1 MNETATANPGRPLRV
16 AYVLHERLGAGG
28 QGEVWRARD
37 PNRGID
43 IALKILRPGP
53 GRATAAWEA
62 LQHEYANASRLNHPY
77 ILGVYP
83 PERDEAIF
91 LLPMELAAG
100 GDLRRLRGAGY
111 LTIVPVLIEVAQALE
126 HAHQHGVIHRDLKP
140 GNVLFDARGRVKLA
154 DFGVSGRAPDS
165 GTDAMIR
172 GLSPFTASPEQLRG
186 EPPAPSDDIYSLGAL
201 AYELLSLHPPHYPH
215 FDARRVQEEPVPPMV
230 PTEQVPQQLDALIM
244 RMLSKDPKER
254 PVSMKE
260 VIEDLDAALNG
271 TLVFHSGTSMASHA
285 GLSAT
290 GSAQLDDLSV
300 TLPPGVLPAPT
311 PPAAVPTLAAVSH
324 LHPRRRGVVSVASRP
339 IPPPPA
345 VPRAAPAR
353 AVPPVGVAPRSGP
366 ARPLPPW
373 LVTPRA
379 PRAAPPTPAALT
391 ASAPA
396 AGTVHGT
403 LVEELRHTPVAVPPL
418 EPMRSN
424 LPQALLVLAALAAA
438 VVAIFVVLPRH
449 LTGSLPGVLAP
460 APAEPVSASTGPA
473 AAGAPF
479 ADPLAQSANLRPAPS
494 AAAKPAAMVPE
505 PRPALRSDGY
515 ASAAGE
521 GFAALGAG
529 RLSEARAAFERA
541 RALRPNGAEAVDG
554 LRRVDAAG
562 TARGFEAI
570 RAHATDLEAQ
580 ERWEDALSIYRS
592 VLRLDP
598 SQAFALE
605 GKERTAARM
614 QLNDGLQALL
624 DRPDRI
630 TDPQAR
636 EQAAVL
642 LQTAD
647 EVSSPGP
654 LLSSQVAKLTALLPG
669 VDKPVHLSLVS
680 DSLTQV
686 AIPSVGTFGSFSQRE
701 IELKP
706 GHYTVIG
713 TRDGYR
719 DVRHDLTVSPGQ
731 GNQTINVTC
740 DEPI

>member
-1 MNETATANPGRPLRV
+1 MNETATAKPGRPLR
-16 AYVLHERLGAGG
+16 APYVLHERLGAGG
-28 QGEVWRARD
+28 QAEVWRARD
-37 PNRGID
+37 PNRETD

-53 GRATAAWEA
+53 GRAEAAWEA
-62 LQHEYANASRLNHPY
+62 LQHEYASASRLNHPY
-77 ILGVYP
+77 ILTVYP
-83 PERDEAIF
+83 PERDESIF
-91 LLPMELAAG
+91 LMPMELAAG

-165 GTDAMIR
+165 GTDALIR

-230 PTEQVPQQLDALIM
+230 PTEQIPQQLDAAIM
-244 RMLSKDPKER
+244 RMLAKDAKAR
-254 PVSMKE
+254 PASMKE

-271 TLVFHSGTSMASHA
+271 TLIFHA
-285 GLSAT
+285 GTTLASQAVPSA
-290 GSAQLDDLSV
+290 SPQLDDLSV
-300 TLPPGVLPAPT
+300 TLPPGVLPAST
-311 PPAAVPTLAAVSH
+311 PPAAVPTLAAVSQ
-324 LHPRRRGVVSVASRP
+324 LHPRRRGVVSVASRSV
-339 IPPPPA
+339 PPPPA
-345 VPRAAPAR
+345 VPRAVPPR
-353 AVPPVGVAPRSGP
+353 AVPPVGAAPRSGSS
-366 ARPLPPW
+366 RPLPPW
-373 LVTPRA
+373 LVTPRV
-379 PRAAPPTPAALT
+379 PRALPAAATPAPA
-391 ASAPA
+391 A
-396 AGTVHGT
+396 AGTVEGT
-403 LVEELRHTPVAVPPL
+403 GVEELRYTPVPVPPL

-424 LPQALLVLAALAAA
+424 LPQALLLLGALAAA
-438 VVAIFVVLPRH
+438 TVAIFVLLPRH
-449 LTGSLPGVLAP
+449 LTGAMEALQPPSP
-460 APAEPVSASTGPA
+460 AAEVSAPSTPTPA
-473 AAGAPF
+473 AAPF
-479 ADPLAQSANLRPAPS
+479 ADPLAHSTPAGPP
-494 AAAKPAAMVPE
+494 AAAATKPAAAASE
-505 PRPALRSDGY
+505 PTPALRSDGY

-529 RLSEARAAFERA
+529 RLNEARAAFEKA
-541 RALRPNGAEAVDG
+541 RALRPNGAEAIDG
-554 LRRVDAAG
+554 LRRVEAAT
-562 TARGFEAI
+562 TAHGFEAI

-598 SQAFALE
+598 AQAFAQA
-605 GKERTAARM
+605 GKERATARM

-630 TDPQAR
+630 TTPQAR
-636 EQAAVL
+636 EQSAVL
-642 LQTAD
+642 LQSAA

-654 LLSSQVAKLTALLPG
+654 LLSSQIAKLTALLPG

-686 AIPSVGTFGSFSQRE
+686 AIPSVGTFGSFSQRD

-719 DVRHDLTVSPGQ
+719 DVHRDLTVSPGQ

>member
-1 MNETATANPGRPLRV
+1 MNETATAKPGRPLRA

-37 PNRGID
+37 PNRGTD

-53 GRATAAWEA
+53 GRAEAAWEA
-62 LQHEYANASRLNHPY
+62 LQHEYASASRLNHPY
-77 ILGVYP
+77 ILTVYP
-83 PERDEAIF
+83 PERDESIF
-91 LLPMELAAG
+91 IMPMELAAG

-165 GTDAMIR
+165 GTDALIR

-186 EPPAPSDDIYSLGAL
+186 EPPAPCDDIYSLGAL
-201 AYELLSLHPPHYPH
+201 AYELLTLHPPHYPH

-230 PTEQVPQQLDALIM
+230 PTEQIPQQLDAVIM
-244 RMLSKDPKER
+244 RMLAKDAKER
-254 PVSMKE
+254 PASMKE
-260 VIEDLDAALNG
+260 VIEDFDAALNG
-271 TLVFHSGTSMASHA
+271 TLIFHAGTSMASHA
-285 GLSAT
+285 FVSP
-290 GSAQLDDLSV
+290 QLDDMSV
-300 TLPPGVLPAPT
+300 TLPPGVLPASP
-311 PPAAVPTLAAVSH
+311 PPAAVPTLAAVSQ
-324 LHPRRRGVVSVASRP
+324 LHPRRRGVVSVPSRSV
-339 IPPPPA
+339 PPPPA
-345 VPRAAPAR
+345 VPRGVPPR
-353 AVPPVGVAPRSGP
+353 AVPPVSAAPRGGS

-373 LVTPRA
+373 LVTPRV
-379 PRAAPPTPAALT
+379 PRAVAAAPTPA
-391 ASAPA
+391 PGA
-396 AGTVHGT
+396 AGSVEGT
-403 LVEELRHTPVAVPPL
+403 GVEELRLTPVPVPPL

-424 LPQALLVLAALAAA
+424 LPQALLLLAALAAA
-438 VVAIFVVLPRH
+438 TVAIFVLLPRH
-449 LTGSLPGVLAP
+449 LIGGVEALKP
-460 APAEPVSASTGPA
+460 LASTAQGASSNSTPA
-473 AAGAPF
+473 AAPF
-479 ADPLAQSANLRPAPS
+479 ADPLAHSTRSEPPAA
-494 AAAKPAAMVPE
+494 AAAKAAAAASE
-505 PRPALRSDGY
+505 PKPALRSDGY

-529 RLSEARAAFERA
+529 RLNEARAAFEKA

-554 LRRVDAAG
+554 LRRVEAAT
-562 TARGFEAI
+562 TAHGFEAI

-598 SQAFALE
+598 SQAFAQE
-605 GKERTAARM
+605 GKERATARM

-630 TDPQAR
+630 TTPQAR
-636 EQAAVL
+636 EQSAVL
-642 LQTAD
+642 LQTAA

-654 LLSSQVAKLTALLPG
+654 LLSSQIAKLTALLPG

-686 AIPSVGTFGSFSQRE
+686 AIPSVGTFGSFSQRD

-719 DVRHDLTVSPGQ
+719 DVHRDLTVSPGQ

>member
-1 MNETATANPGRPLRV
+1 MKETATAKPGRPLR
-16 AYVLHERLGAGG
+16 APYVLHERLGAGG

-37 PNRGID
+37 PNRQTD

-53 GRATAAWEA
+53 GRAEAAWEA
-62 LQHEYANASRLNHPY
+62 LQHEYASASRLNHPY
-77 ILGVYP
+77 ILTVYP
-83 PERDEAIF
+83 PERDESIF
-91 LLPMELAAG
+91 LMPMELAAG

-186 EPPAPSDDIYSLGAL
+186 EPPAPCDDIYSLGAL
-201 AYELLSLHPPHYPH
+201 AYELLSLHPPHYPN

-230 PTEQVPQQLDALIM
+230 PTEQIPQQLDALIM
-244 RMLSKDPKER
+244 RMLAKDAKQR
-254 PVSMKE
+254 PASMKE

-271 TLVFHSGTSMASHA
+271 TLIFHAGTSMTSPAVPSASPR
-285 GLSAT
+285 
-290 GSAQLDDLSV
+290 LDDLSV
-300 TLPPGVLPAPT
+300 TLPPGVLPPSA
-311 PPAAVPTLAAVSH
+311 PPAALPTLAAVSQ
-324 LHPRRRGVVSVASRP
+324 LHPRRRGVVSVASRSVA
-339 IPPPPA
+339 PPPA
-345 VPRAAPAR
+345 VPRAVPPR
-353 AVPPVGVAPRSGP
+353 AVPPVGAAPRGAS
-366 ARPLPPW
+366 RPLPPW
-373 LVTPRA
+373 LVTPRV
-379 PRAAPPTPAALT
+379 PRAVPAAT
-391 ASAPA
+391 SSAPVA
-396 AGTVHGT
+396 AGAMEGT
-403 LVEELRHTPVAVPPL
+403 GVEELRLTPVPVPPL

-424 LPQALLVLAALAAA
+424 LPQALLLFGALAAA
-438 VVAIFVVLPRH
+438 TVAIFVLLPRH
-449 LTGSLPGVLAP
+449 LIGGMEALKPPAFTADSAP
-460 APAEPVSASTGPA
+460 SNPTA
-473 AAGAPF
+473 AAAPF
-479 ADPLAQSANLRPAPS
+479 ADPLAHSNS
-494 AAAKPAAMVPE
+494 AAPAAAAAPKAAAAASE
-505 PRPALRSDGY
+505 PKPALRSDGY

-529 RLSEARAAFERA
+529 RLNEARAAFEKA
-541 RALRPNGAEAVDG
+541 RALRPNGAEAIDG
-554 LRRVDAAG
+554 LRRVEAAT
-562 TARGFEAI
+562 TAHGFEAI

-592 VLRLDP
+592 VLRLDS
-598 SQAFALE
+598 SQVFAQE
-605 GKERTAARM
+605 GKERATARM

-630 TDPQAR
+630 TTPQAR
-636 EQAAVL
+636 EQSAVL
-642 LQTAD
+642 LQTAA

-654 LLSSQVAKLTALLPG
+654 LLSSQIAKLTALLPG

-686 AIPSVGTFGSFSQRE
+686 AIPSVGTFGSFSQRD

-719 DVRHDLTVSPGQ
+719 DVHRDLTVSPGQ